1 MSKSKME
8 ISCSFFLSLPPSP
21 PQAGWEVYTRLTR
34 STSSSMSS
42 HELEL
47 YTTAWSFDAADN
59 GGLDSFVVPL
69 PTSLS
74 GVEAADS
81 SDNSIA
87 SSSSSST
94 QYTTASHAQLYS
106 LEDGRHVILRVL
118 EPGNSFQLQDI
129 NTSACITFQLPGSS
143 RTTRII
149 PGCSVSLHQDTAS
162 IQVILLADLGAGLVA
177 YRLLVSETDF
187 QNPADIPVDG
197 RNAAKWC
204 TEQQIL
210 PSHVISR
217 SSPVLVH
224 TLDKKHLPYDTLA
237 LAFSDGTLLKLEW
250 IAEEGVSDCLA
261 FLCFV
266 TLD

>member
-1 MSKSKME
+1 M
-8 ISCSFFLSLPPSP
+8 
-21 PQAGWEVYTRLTR
+21 T
-34 STSSSMSS
+34 S
-42 HELEL
+42 HES
-47 YTTAWSFDAADN
+47 YATAWSYDAADN

-74 GVEAADS
+74 GVDAADS
-81 SDNSIA
+81 SSNAIA
-87 SSSSSST
+87 SGSNSSN
-94 QYTTASHAQLYS
+94 YTTANHAQLYP

-129 NTSACITFQLPGSS
+129 NTGACITFQLPGSP

-149 PGCSVSLHQDTAS
+149 PECSVSLLKTS
-162 IQVILLADLGAGLVA
+162 EGEVSVQVLVLADLGAGLVA
-177 YRLLVSETDF
+177 YRLLINDADF
-187 QNPADIPVDG
+187 QNPADLPVDG
-197 RNAAKWC
+197 RGAARWC

-224 TLDKKHLPYDTLA
+224 ALDKRHLAYETLA

-250 IAEEGVSDCLA
+250 IAEEGEYASLTH
-261 FLCFV
+261 FSF
-266 TLD
+266 